1 MTHFSDDLYLGA
13 ALVPSSVGSLSS
25 GSINNPSGRGVGPLA
40 RMHGFDVVPAAAATN
55 NIAAAQVTAGAGNL
69 VLTAGAGVTQTTY
82 KGATA
87 YRFDTP
93 RAPSVT
99 STANIS
105 GVNVTITGYD
115 LYGQSM
121 TETRAGP
128 NITTINFQ
136 KAFYYITNVAVN
148 GAVANISVGSS
159 NILGV
164 PYRITDRGYVV
175 HAGWDNLLADN
186 AGTLVVADTTSP
198 ATATTGDTRGT
209 YLPAGNTPDG
219 VRRLVLAFI
228 LPSIASG
235 PNATTT
241 GAIGVTQ
248 A

>member
-13 ALVPSSVGSLSS
+13 ALVPSVGSLSS

-40 RMHGFDVVPAAAATN
+40 RLHGFDVVPAAAATD
-55 NIAAAQVTAGAGNL
+55 NIAAAQATLGTGNL
-69 VLTAGAGVTQTTY
+69 VLTAGAGVTQVTY

-115 LYGQSM
+115 LYGQAM

-128 NITTINFQ
+128 NIATTNFQ
-136 KAFYYITNVAVN
+136 KAFYYITNVAVD
-148 GAVANISVGSS
+148 AAASNISVGSS

-186 AGTLVVADTTSP
+186 AGTFVVADILT

-209 YLPAGNTPDG
+209 FVPAGNVPDG

-228 LPSIASG
+228 LPAIASG